1 MERVYNPKEIEQK
14 WQKIWDDEKA
24 VCRDPTIIPNRSI
37 MRW

>member
-14 WQKIWDDEKA
+14 WQKIWDDK
-24 VCRDPTIIPNRSI
+24 RRLPHPTIIPNRSI